1 MLLLG
6 IWVHFFP
13 SLPQLVP
20 LDSMK
25 SFLRVLVELGKV
37 SSHFQPMH
45 MCFAMD
51 PLLDR
56 LQRKCKCTL
65 VCVGNMELET
75 V

>member
-1 MLLLG
+1 
-6 IWVHFFP
+6 
-13 SLPQLVP
+13 
-20 LDSMK
+20 MK
-25 SFLRVLVELGKV
+25 SFLRVLVELENL
-37 SSHFQPMH
+37 SSHFRPMH

-65 VCVGNMELET
+65 VCVGN